1 MSLEKFPLGDLEA
14 FCESLIRDCPD
25 RGNVAFAI
33 VVLFRTVSLLL

>member
-25 RGNVAFAI
+25 RGNCCPVQDSFTFA
-33 VVLFRTVSLLL
+33 LNHH